1 MSDKLITFC
10 IPSYNSEAFLYHA
23 LDSLIPG
30 GEKIEVLIIDDGSK
44 DNTLKIAKEYEE
56 KYPAIFKAVHQE
68 NKGHGGAIN
77 TALSLATGKFFKV
90 LDSDDW
96 VDQKGLETLL
106 DYIDCL
112 KQGYDVD
119 LILMPYRYVHSYD
132 EDGKGKL
139 IKYDSF
145 ITPNKV
151 IDWSGVTRFDYA
163 HNFTLHS
170 VIYKTEMLRAN
181 KIILPEHCFYEDNYF
196 IYAPLP
202 YVKHLIYLNE
212 ELYQYL
218 LGRDGQSMQTANLIK
233 RTENLERVAKLA
245 FDSVDLES
253 VKKKDKHLFH
263 ILRHQLCM
271 MVTAPLMY
279 VTYKDKKVCKKEK
292 REFKE
297 SLKQSNPKQYKM
309 IIYRFQVYGPSINNW
324 IGKLFSRFFLWT
336 ARKYGSLN

>member
-1 MSDKLITFC
+1 MSEKLITFC
-10 IPSYNSEAFLYHA
+10 IPSYNSQAYLHYA

-44 DNTLKIAKEYEE
+44 DDTLKIAKEYEE
-56 KYPAIFKAVHQE
+56 KYPNIFKAVHQE

-77 TALSLATGKFFKV
+77 TALGLATGKYFKV

-96 VDQKGLETLL
+96 VNKEGLEHLL
-106 DYIDCL
+106 EYIECL
-112 KQGYDVD
+112 QVGYDID

-132 EDGKGKL
+132 EEGLGRL

-151 IDWSGVTRFDYA
+151 IDWSGVTRFDYS

-170 VIYKTEMLRAN
+170 VIYKTAMLRECG
-181 KIILPEHCFYEDNYF
+181 IVLPEHCFYEDNYF
-196 IYAPLP
+196 IYAPLT
-202 YVKHLIYLNE
+202 YVKHLIYLDKE
-212 ELYQYL
+212 FYQYL

-245 FDSVDLES
+245 FESVDLLKM
-253 VKKKDKHLFH
+253 KKENKHLFY

-271 MVTAPLMY
+271 MVTSPLMY
-279 VTYKDKKVCKKEK
+279 ASFKDKATSKKEK
-292 REFKE
+292 KEFKD
-297 SLKQSNPKQYKM
+297 SLKKSNPKQYKM
-309 IIYRFQVYGPSINNW
+309 IIRRFQVYGPSLNNW
-324 IGKLFSRFFLWT
+324 IGKLDSKFILWVV
-336 ARKYGSLN
+336 RKYGSIN

>member
-10 IPSYNSEAFLYHA
+10 IPSYNSEAYLHYA
-23 LDSLIPG
+23 LDSLIPAG
-30 GEKIEVLIIDDGSK
+30 DKIEVLIIDDGSK

-56 KYPAIFKAVHQE
+56 KYPNIFKAIHQE

-77 TALSLATGKFFKV
+77 TGLSFANGKFFKV

-106 DYIDCL
+106 EYVECL

-119 LILMPYRYVHSYD
+119 MILMAYRYVHSYG

-151 IDWSGVTRFDYA
+151 IDWSGVTRFDYG

-170 VIYKTEMLRAN
+170 VIYKTAML
-181 KIILPEHCFYEDNYF
+181 KESGIVLPEHCFYEDNYF

-202 YVKHLIYLNE
+202 HVKHLIYLNQ

-245 FDSVDLES
+245 FDSVDLETIR
-253 VKKKDKHLFH
+253 KKDKHLFH

-279 VTYKDKKVCKKEK
+279 VTYKEKAVARKEKKE
-292 REFKE
+292 FKN
-297 SLKQSNPKQYKM
+297 SLKKSNPKQYKM
-309 IIYRFQVYGPSINNW
+309 IIRRFQVHGPSLNNG
-324 IGKLFSRFFLWT
+324 IGTAYSRFFLWT
-336 ARKYGSLN
+336 ARKYGSIN